1 MSEMSLK
8 EDIVKAMEDLDEKRV
23 TSLARQL
30 RESGCSQDAI
40 TDLLML
46 GMRLV
51 GIRYE
56 EGEYYIADLIMS
68 GIILRT
74 VLGLDDSLPLPY
86 SKSDDTLPA
95 VLVGTVE
102 GDIHDIGKDIFISML
117 KAKDVRVLDL
127 GVDVAPERFVEA
139 IEKEHPSVVVLSG
152 TMNFA
157 AGAMQRTIE
166 KITRHGLR
174 DQVRILVGGNCINQN
189 LAFKINADGYS
200 ADLVSS
206 VALCKRWLTSSEAS

>member
-1 MSEMSLK
+1 MSLK
-8 EDIVKAMEDLDEKRV
+8 EDFVKALGELDEERV
-23 TSLARQL
+23 LTLADEL
-30 RESGCSQDAI
+30 RAAGCSQDAI

-68 GIILRT
+68 GIIFRS
-74 VLGLDDSLPLPY
+74 VLGLDES
-86 SKSDDTLPA
+86 STLPA
-95 VLVGTVE
+95 NLYNDDVPTALIGTVE

-117 KAKDVRVLDL
+117 KSKSIRVLDL
-127 GVDVAPERFVEA
+127 GVDVSAEKFIDSIER
-139 IEKEHPSVVVLSG
+139 EHPRVVILSG

-166 KITRHGLR
+166 KITRSGLR
-174 DQVRILVGGNCINQN
+174 DQVLILVGGSCINQE
-189 LAFKINADGYS
+189 LSYKIGADGYS
-200 ADLVSS
+200 GDLVGG
-206 VALCKRWLTSSEAS
+206 VTLCKRWLSPSEDQ